1 VPAREDSGIG
11 RTALNVL
18 WVVLATMAG
27 RLLSLAALAALARL
41 LTPSDFGLLAFAL
54 VYITYAETVGD
65 LGAGMALI
73 YWPGRREDA
82 AQVAFALNV
91 GMGLAWFALTLAV
104 APAVAGFFGNPSGAD
119 VLRALAWSFPLKALG
134 NTHDALCQ
142 KDLRFKAR
150 ALPEL
155 GLAAAKGLVAVALAA
170 AGFGVWS
177 LVWGQLA
184 GTALWTAL
192 LWRVVPWRPD
202 RRWPEGLLGPMLA
215 YGRGMVAVNV
225 LAAVVHHA
233 DLVVVGR
240 MLGATALGLY
250 HVAYKVPEMTITVV
264 MWAVSRVLFPAMSRA
279 RAEGRSSIETYLAAL
294 RYSSL
299 LTVPAAVAL
308 PLLAEPLVHMLFGKP
323 WTGAAPVLS
332 ALAAYA
338 GLRSLGTQ
346 AGDVLKAA
354 GRPDVLAGLG
364 LARALVLIPA
374 LVLAARSGA
383 VAVALVMAGVAGLAA
398 IANVGVAARIAQ
410 VPLRGV
416 ASALR
421 GGLVTGAAVGAALWS
436 WTAIVGPPRHPP
448 ALALAMTLG
457 AVAFVLTLPLVC
469 PELVARIARGYAG
482 YGVAGRFLVPLEG
495 APLNYFH
502 RVLFVPYRV
511 RDRVARWLPAAVGV
525 RLVLDQRV
533 ASAGADALTLALGAP
548 LGELLRDTPLEGRT
562 GLRAIVLRDPAAAGR
577 GQVVAFLFAEGDEHP
592 AAVLKQRPIVKDAA
606 AGLAREWGALCRAA
620 ALPPDLRAS
629 VPRPLDFR
637 TCEGTELLLLSCVP
651 GVSAYAQ
658 MRSAVRPQRHLR
670 EHFEQAASWLARF
683 HSKTRGVEA
692 PASAPRQALAACAA
706 HGDFWARN
714 VLFQDGRLT
723 GVVDWEHGREEA
735 LPHEDLFHFPLTY
748 GLSYPWAGRRPVRPE
763 DAFRFTFL
771 ADNALSRAVTRYFR
785 RYCAD
790 TGLAP
795 AALPALFETYLA
807 TCWWSH
813 HAGHEGALSPR
824 FQAMLVDGEP
834 LVFSRVLVSDGRG
847 LQPLRAGA

>member
-1 VPAREDSGIG
+1 VHAREESGAG
-11 RTALNVL
+11 RAARNVL
-18 WVVLATMAG
+18 WVLLATMAG

-41 LTPSDFGLLAFAL
+41 LAPADFGLLAFAL
-54 VYITYAETVGD
+54 VYVTYAETVGD

-91 GMGLAWFALTLAV
+91 GMGLAWFALTLAA
-104 APAVAGFFGNPSGAD
+104 APAVAGFFGNPAGAD
-119 VLRALAWSFPLKALG
+119 VLRALAWCFPLKALG

-142 KDLRFKAR
+142 KDVRFKAR

-155 GLAAAKGLVAVALAA
+155 GLAAAKGLVAVILAA

-192 LWRVVPWRPD
+192 LWRVVPWRPG
-202 RRWPEGLLGPMLA
+202 RRWPQGLLGPMLA

-250 HVAYKVPEMTITVV
+250 HVAYKVPEMTITVM

-279 RAEGRSSIETYLAAL
+279 RAEGRSPVDTYLAAL
-294 RYSSL
+294 RYSAL

-308 PLLAEPLVHMLFGKP
+308 ALLAEPLVDMLFGTR
-323 WTGAAPVLS
+323 WTGAAPILS

-354 GRPDVLAGLG
+354 GRPGMLAGLG
-364 LARALVLIPA
+364 LARALVLVPA
-374 LVLAARSGA
+374 LVLAARSGP

-398 IANVGVAARIAQ
+398 VANVGVAAHIAQ

-421 GGLVTGAAVGAALWS
+421 GGFVAGTAVAAVLWISTAL
-436 WTAIVGPPRHPP
+436 AGPPRHPLSLGLA
-448 ALALAMTLG
+448 ALLG
-457 AVAFVLTLPLVC
+457 AIAFVLTLPLAC
-469 PELVARIARGYAG
+469 PELLERTGRGSTE

-495 APLNYFH
+495 APLHYFY
-502 RVLFVPYRV
+502 RVLFVPYRT
-511 RDRVARWLPAAVGV
+511 RDRLARWLPPAVGV
-525 RLVLDQRV
+525 RLVLEKHA
-533 ASAGADALTLALGAP
+533 ASGEADPLSGALGAP
-548 LGELLRDTPLEGRT
+548 ASELLRDTPLEGRT

-577 GQVVAFLFAEGDEHP
+577 AQVLAFVFTEGDDHP
-592 AAVLKQRPIVKDAA
+592 AAVLKRRPIGMDARA
-606 AGLAREWGALCRAA
+606 LPLEWGVLWRAA

-629 VPRPLDFR
+629 VPRPLAFR
-637 TCEGTELLLLSCVP
+637 RYGGTELLLLSWLP
-651 GVSAYAQ
+651 GRSAYAQ

-670 EHFEQAASWLARF
+670 DHFEQAASWLARF
-683 HSKTRGVEA
+683 HSGTRRVGGPAAA
-692 PASAPRQALAACAA
+692 PGRALGASAA

-714 VLFQDGRLT
+714 LLFHDGRLT

-735 LPHEDLFHFPLTY
+735 PPYEDLFHFPLTY
-748 GLSYPWAGRRPVRPE
+748 GLCYPWAGRRPIPPA
-763 DAFRFTFL
+763 DAFRLTFM
-771 ADNALSRAVTRYFR
+771 ADNALSRAVTHYFR
-785 RYCAD
+785 RYCSD
-790 TGLAP
+790 TGLSP
-795 AALPALFETYLA
+795 AALPALFQTYLD
-807 TCWWSH
+807 TCWSH
-813 HAGHEGALSPR
+813 RARGEGGLSPR
-824 FQAMLVDGEP
+824 FQAMLVEGEP
-834 LVFSRVLVSDGRG
+834 LVFSRVVADEGRG
-847 LQPLRAGA
+847 LQPVRVGA

>member
-1 VPAREDSGIG
+1 MYAREQTPPG
-11 RTALNVL
+11 RTARNVL
-18 WVVLATMAG
+18 WVLLATMAG

-41 LTPSDFGLLAFAL
+41 LAPADFGLLAFAL
-54 VYITYAETVGD
+54 VYITYVETVGD

-73 YWPGRREDA
+73 YWPGRRDDA
-82 AQVAFALNV
+82 AQIAFALNV
-91 GMGLAWFALTLAV
+91 AMGFAWFALTLAL
-104 APAVAGFFGNPSGAD
+104 APAVAGFFGNAAGAD

-192 LWRVVPWRPD
+192 LWRVVPWRPG
-202 RRWPEGLLGPMLA
+202 RRWPQGLVGPMLA

-279 RAEGRSSIETYLAAL
+279 RAEGRSSVDTYLAAL
-294 RYSSL
+294 KYSSL
-299 LTVPAAVAL
+299 LTVPAAVSL
-308 PLLAEPLVHMLFGKP
+308 TLLAEPLVGMLFGER
-323 WTGAAPVLS
+323 WAGAAPILS

-354 GRPDVLAGLG
+354 GRPGVLAGLG
-364 LARALVLIPA
+364 LARALVLVPA
-374 LVLAARSGA
+374 LLLAARSGA
-383 VAVALVMAGVAGLAA
+383 VAVAFVMAGVAGLAA

-421 GGLVTGAAVGAALWS
+421 GGLVAGAAVGAVLWI
-436 WTAIVGPPRHPP
+436 WTAIVGPPRHPM

-457 AVAFVLTLPLVC
+457 ALAFVLTLPLVC
-469 PELVARIARGYAG
+469 PELVEWIGRGAAR
-482 YGVAGRFLVPLEG
+482 YGTAGRFLVPLEG
-495 APLNYFH
+495 AALRYFH

-511 RDRVARWLPAAVGV
+511 RDRVARWLPGALGV
-525 RLVLDQRV
+525 RLVLEKRA
-533 ASAGADALTLALGAP
+533 ASGEGDSLSAALGAP
-548 LGELLRDTPLEGRT
+548 VGELLRDTPLEGRT
-562 GLRAIVLRDPAAAGR
+562 GLRAIVLRDPAAADR
-577 GQVVAFLFAEGDEHP
+577 AQVVAFVFAEGDEHP
-592 AAVLKQRPIVKDAA
+592 AAVLKQRPIGKDPPA
-606 AGLAREWGALCRAA
+606 LRQEWDALCRAA

-629 VPRPLDFR
+629 VPRPLSLR
-637 TCEGTELLLLSCVP
+637 TYGGTELLLLSWLP
-651 GVSAYAQ
+651 GRSAYAQ
-658 MRSAVRPQRHLR
+658 VRSVVRPQRHLR
-670 EHFEQAASWLARF
+670 AHFEQAASWLARF
-683 HSKTRGVEA
+683 HAATRRVGA
-692 PASAPRQALAACAA
+692 PATATGRALAASAA

-714 VLFQDGRLT
+714 VLFEGGRLT

-735 LPHEDLFHFPLTY
+735 LPSEDLFHFPLTY
-748 GLSYPWAGRRPVRPE
+748 GLSYPWAGRRPIRPE
-763 DAFRFTFL
+763 EAFRLTFL

-790 TGLAP
+790 TGLSP

-807 TCWWSH
+807 TCWSH
-813 HAGHEGALSPR
+813 RAGDEGGLSSR
-824 FQAMLVDGEP
+824 WQAMLVSGE
-834 LVFSRVLVSDGRG
+834 LIVFSRVVVDDGRG
-847 LQPLRAGA
+847 LQPLRIGA